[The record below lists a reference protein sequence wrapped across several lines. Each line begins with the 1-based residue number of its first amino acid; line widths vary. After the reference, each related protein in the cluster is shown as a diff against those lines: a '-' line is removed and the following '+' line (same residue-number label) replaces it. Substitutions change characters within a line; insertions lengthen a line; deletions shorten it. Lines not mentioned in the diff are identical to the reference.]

1 MITWTEII
9 EISEEEVRT
18 LAMNR
23 NHPTTLIYLDSGA
36 NNHCFANDIDFSTYT
51 VFSILQY
58 GQATMKNSKFCIIGK
73 GIVRKTFSLPNGQTV
88 TVIFHDI
95 LYTPKF
101 DTNLVS
107 INYLDEKEY
116 ITNMKDGQ
124 AIITNKYGITLLV
137 TPWLRKM
144 Y

>member
-1 MITWTEII
+1 
-9 EISEEEVRT
+9 
-18 LAMNR
+18 MNR

-36 NNHCFANDIDFSTYT
+36 NNHCFANDIDFSIYT
-51 VFSILQY
+51 AFPIPQYSQVAIKNGKFHIL
-58 GQATMKNSKFCIIGK
+58 GK
-73 GIVRKTFSLPNGQTV
+73 GTVRKTFSLPNGQTV

-107 INYLDEKEY
+107 INHLDEKEY
-116 ITNMKDGQ
+116 ITNTKDGQ